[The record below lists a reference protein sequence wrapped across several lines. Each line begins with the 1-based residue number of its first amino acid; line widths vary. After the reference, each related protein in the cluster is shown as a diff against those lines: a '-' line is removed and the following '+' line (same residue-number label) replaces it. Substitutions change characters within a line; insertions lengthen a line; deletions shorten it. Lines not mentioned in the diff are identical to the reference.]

1 MPVDRPT
8 ATDCNAAARANIAI
22 LSCLEGNAIPEPIC
36 HGCALKILLL
46 SLALR
51 EGQGQLRKHAGEE
64 FDNNLE
70 LFNWLRHRQL
80 PLIDPKRHL
89 YLGYCSKYQ
98 NHLRHWELPWQCT
111 RFLITLFQSDHV
123 GFLIFLTVIDTLGF
137 ILNLIGNTIFRFYP
151 SYHPILMPIKIR

>member
-1 MPVDRPT
+1 MRKGRDGEWKMEKMEKMENNGENSGPLTSLPVDRPT

-98 NHLRHWELPWQCT
+98 NHLRH
-111 RFLITLFQSDHV
+111 
-123 GFLIFLTVIDTLGF
+123 
-137 ILNLIGNTIFRFYP
+137 
-151 SYHPILMPIKIR
+151 